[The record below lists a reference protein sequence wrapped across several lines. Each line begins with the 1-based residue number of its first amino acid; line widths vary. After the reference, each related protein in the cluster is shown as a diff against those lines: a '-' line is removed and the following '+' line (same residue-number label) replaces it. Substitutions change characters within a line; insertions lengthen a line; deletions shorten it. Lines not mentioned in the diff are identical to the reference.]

1 MKVLRFLVAAVAA
14 IVAIPA
20 PAPAGWGTSVCV
32 AVAAPVTMQ
41 TVSREW
47 RKRSDDPNRAYLYE
61 CSGGSCRVVGGYDL
75 VEGVYRPSTD
85 GGQTYGERIAE
96 PPVAL
101 PSWAAPVNFGLD
113 PSKLDAVPKYF
124 LNGVEVDKGRAY
136 QSLGDP
142 KGLADDS
149 ARLRVSIVGGTKEQ
163 RAGVKADLSTLDRSA
178 FAVRDFAADDW
189 RVQSAGFVAT
199 GSPTIYCQ
207 APDGKVLHRQDD
219 PKDAASALR
228 KAKANYDPAKD
239 PDLRRG
245 THLPFGGVN
254 FLQLITY
261 LGLGCIGVNVARAYQ
276 ERQTKGAA

>member
-1 MKVLRFLVAAVAA
+1 MDRLRISVLAVAA
-14 IVAIPA
+14 LVAIPA

-61 CSGGSCRVVGGYDL
+61 CSGNSCRVIGGYDL

-85 GGQTYGERIAE
+85 GGQTYGAVVSD
-96 PPVAL
+96 PPTPL

-124 LNGVEVDKGRAY
+124 LNGVEVDKGKAY
-136 QSLGDP
+136 QAVGD
-142 KGLADDS
+142 KGLKDDTS
-149 ARLRVSIVGGTKEQ
+149 RLRVSVIGTKEQ
-163 RAGVKADLSTLDRSA
+163 RA
-178 FAVRDFAADDW
+178 AVRGDLAGLDPSTYSVREFDPTDW
-189 RVQSAGFVAT
+189 RVRDSGFVCT
-199 GSPTIYCQ
+199 GSPTCYCQ

-219 PKDAASALR
+219 AKDLATALR
-228 KAKANYDPAKD
+228 KAKEGYNPAKD

-245 THLPFGGVN
+245 TLLPLGGLN
-254 FLQLITY
+254 FIQLITY
-261 LGLGCIGVNVARAYQ
+261 LGLGCIGVNLARAYQ
-276 ERQTKGAA
+276 AKGVA